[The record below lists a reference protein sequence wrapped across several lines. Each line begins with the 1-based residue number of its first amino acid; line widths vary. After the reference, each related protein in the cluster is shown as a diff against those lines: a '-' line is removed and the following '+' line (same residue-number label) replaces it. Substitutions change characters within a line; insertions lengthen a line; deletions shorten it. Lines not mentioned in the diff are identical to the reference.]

1 MERLTSTRDEV
12 QPTLPPRDMELTSDI
27 NIVPGL
33 SRLNLNILHALD
45 MHMIDN
51 AKHTIFKWIQKEH
64 RIVANVQKTMVALLK
79 TKIPRETR
87 EARIELEQI
96 VRKSPK
102 HLNALADLETIYRN
116 LYRITDADRCR
127 LTIDSILQSTSDADV
142 QIKRTCLL
150 EQGYAILIER
160 TLVNENTL
168 ELRISDIHKILTVEY
183 DKSDGERRECLGRG
197 LHHQKQV
204 LGSIHNANKDSTTD
218 GHLIR
223 KGSSLQKFQ
232 MAENFCSAP
241 LPHPLWE
248 HYYAKALNQYYDSLE
263 RHSPYK
269 DGGLEDEMRAVTIK
283 ALEKFWSITQMPMDE
298 DNEKIVARS
307 FGYIGH
313 ILTKRES
320 LVRSG
325 EQTFKL
331 SKNPEFK
338 LYLYNPLAASS
349 KAYRLKPNDISV
361 LNRYGRSLW
370 NRSLDMKDWKDMD
383 QKLEYLEHAN
393 KILSESINVDSD
405 RNWFAYTTRMHVRL
419 DIAGIV
425 IKHNPKKA
433 KSSLENAKK
442 DGHICFKSQNTRRDM
457 TVIAA
462 TCQKLAKFPSLCD
475 YGPEFVNTKHYLH
488 QALDYLF
495 YATHLGDPIDY
506 HWTNRI
512 SSCLF
517 DLGEYEKAIE
527 WQRKTWLLSAPSNS
541 NSFYMLC
548 IYMLTRYAKDDSLK
562 TRMEPFLREFLY
574 ILTYGKNKYKD
585 ITRNI
590 EGIYKKR
597 PYEICKLLTA
607 VIVENVITVREEEKN
622 ILQHCLNILIQIA
635 SRNKRRNVQTFNKKF
650 RGLKVTLY
658 HIVPSEENEYVLSD
672 IFENSSIFQFTKSLR
687 CLSKDFKFDFFV
699 CHSHKDSDWVHNM
712 LLRHL
717 ESTFDEQ
724 DISFKGMYS
733 ILYAY
738 K

>member
-1 MERLTSTRDEV
+1 MERPTSTGGEV
-12 QPTLPPRDMELTSDI
+12 QPTLPQRDMELTSDI

-33 SRLNLNILHALD
+33 SGLNLNILHAID
-45 MHMIDN
+45 MYMIDN
-51 AKHTIFKWIQKEH
+51 AKHTIVKWIQKEH
-64 RIVANVQKTMVALLK
+64 RIVVNIQKTMVALLK

-96 VRKSPK
+96 VRESPK

-127 LTIDSILQSTSDADV
+127 RTIDSILKSTSDADV

-160 TLVNENTL
+160 TIVDENTL
-168 ELRISDIHKILTVEY
+168 ALRISDINKLLTVEY
-183 DKSDGERRECLGRG
+183 EKSNGERRECLGRG

-204 LGSIHNANKDSTTD
+204 LASIHNANKDNTTD
-218 GHLIR
+218 AHLIR

-232 MAENFCSAP
+232 MAENLCSDP
-241 LPHPLWE
+241 LPHPLWA

-263 RHSPYK
+263 RFSPYK
-269 DGGLEDEMRAVTIK
+269 EGGLKAKMRAVTIK

-298 DNEKIVARS
+298 DNKKIVARS

-313 ILTKRES
+313 ILTTRVS

-325 EQTFKL
+325 EQIFEL
-331 SKNPEFK
+331 SRNPEFK
-338 LYLYNPLAASS
+338 LYLHNPLEALS
-349 KAYRLKPNDISV
+349 KAYDLKPNDISV
-361 LNRYGRSLW
+361 LTRYGRSLW
-370 NRSLDMKDWKDMD
+370 NRSRAMTPCKDRV
-383 QKLEYLEHAN
+383 QKLEYLEKAN
-393 KILSESINVDSD
+393 KILSDSINVDSD
-405 RNWFAYTTRMHVRL
+405 GNWFAYSTRMQVRL
-419 DIAGIV
+419 DIADLI
-425 IKHNPKKA
+425 IKHNQNKA

-457 TVIAA
+457 TVLAE
-462 TCQKLAKFPSLCD
+462 TCQKLAKFPSIRD
-475 YGPEFVNTKHYLH
+475 YGPEFVKTEHYLH
-488 QALDYLF
+488 EALDYLF
-495 YATHLGDPIDY
+495 YATHLGNPIDF

-527 WQRKTWLLSAPSNS
+527 WQRKSWLLSAPSNS
-541 NSFYMLC
+541 KSFYMLC
-548 IYMLTRYAKDDSLK
+548 LYMLTRYAKDDNLK
-562 TRMEPFLREFLY
+562 TSMEPFLREFLY
-574 ILTYGKNKYKD
+574 ILTYGNNKYKD
-585 ITRNI
+585 FTWNI

-597 PYEICKLLTA
+597 PNEICKLLTA

-622 ILQHCLNILIQIA
+622 ILQHCLNILIQI
-635 SRNKRRNVQTFNKKF
+635 SSCNNSEF
-650 RGLKVTLY
+650 RCLSETLY
-658 HIVPSEENEYVLSD
+658 DIVPSEENEYVLSD
-672 IFENSSIFQFTKSLR
+672 IFEHSSIFPFPKGLR

-699 CHSHKDSDWVHNM
+699 CHSHKDSNWVHNM

-724 DISFKGMYS
+724 DIAFNGMYN
-733 ILYAY
+733 ILCVY

>member
-1 MERLTSTRDEV
+1 MERPTSTGGEV

-33 SRLNLNILHALD
+33 SGLNLNILHAID

-79 TKIPRETR
+79 TKIPTEKT

-96 VRKSPK
+96 VKEFPTN
-102 HLNALADLETIYRN
+102 LNALADLETIYRN
-116 LYRITDADRCR
+116 LADRITDADDCRC
-127 LTIDSILQSTSDADV
+127 TIDSILKRTSDADV
-142 QIKRTCLL
+142 QIKTTCLL
-150 EQGYAILIER
+150 EQGYAILIEP
-160 TLVNENTL
+160 TIVNENTL
-168 ELRISDIHKILTVEY
+168 EFL
-183 DKSDGERRECLGRG
+183 G

-204 LGSIHNANKDSTTD
+204 LGSIHSANKDNTTD

-223 KGSSLQKFQ
+223 KGSSLQKFV
-232 MAENFCSAP
+232 MAEKFCSAP
-241 LPHPLWE
+241 FPHPLWE

-263 RHSPYK
+263 RLSPYN
-269 DGGLEDEMRAVTIK
+269 DGGLEEEMRAVTIK
-283 ALEKFWSITQMPMDE
+283 ALEKFWSITQMPMDD
-298 DNEKIVARS
+298 DNKTIVARS
-307 FGYIGH
+307 FAYIGH

-320 LVRSG
+320 LVQSG
-325 EQTFKL
+325 EQTFEL

-338 LYLYNPLAASS
+338 LYLDNPLKALS

-370 NRSLDMKDWKDMD
+370 NRSLAMKNWNDMD

-393 KILSESINVDSD
+393 KILSASINVDSD

-419 DIAGIV
+419 DIADTV
-425 IKHNPKKA
+425 IQHNREKA

-442 DGHICFKSQNTRRDM
+442 DGHISSQSKNTRRNV
-457 TVIAA
+457 TVLAE
-462 TCQKLAKFPSLCD
+462 TCQKLAKFPNLRN
-475 YGPEFVNTKHYLH
+475 YGPKFVKTEHYLH
-488 QALDYLF
+488 EALDYLF
-495 YATHLGDPIDY
+495 GATHSGDPIDY
-506 HWTNRI
+506 HWTSRI

-527 WQRKTWLLSAPSNS
+527 WQRKSWLLSAPSNS
-541 NSFYMLC
+541 NSFYFSC
-548 IYMLTRYAKDDSLK
+548 IYMLTRYAKDDNLK
-562 TRMEPFLREFLY
+562 TSMEPFLREFLY

-585 ITRNI
+585 ITWNI
-590 EGIYKKR
+590 TSIYKQR
-597 PYEICKLLTA
+597 PNEICKLLTS

-622 ILQHCLNILIQIA
+622 ILQHCLKILIQITLH
-635 SRNKRRNVQTFNKKF
+635 NKRRNDQTFNREF
-650 RGLKVTLY
+650 RDLMSSLDL
-658 HIVPSEENEYVLSD
+658 IVPIEEHDYVLSD
-672 IFENSSIFQFTKSLR
+672 IFENSSIFPCPKGLR

-699 CHSHKDSDWVHNM
+699 CHSHKDRDWVQHM

-724 DISFKGMYS
+724 DIAFKGMYN
-733 ILYAY
+733 ILCVY